1 MNSLAFRS
9 AALAV
14 LLLALL
20 SLGGLPMA
28 DAALS
33 SAGPAG
39 SCCFPVG
46 HGEELPQSPCATPD
60 CPCLFCLNLYL
71 PGFAEVFFLPL
82 SSAGPVSQPLTSPLA
97 AFAPSIDYPPERA

>member
-20 SLGGLPMA
+20 SLSGAPLA

-33 SAGPAG
+33 STGPAD
-39 SCCFPVG
+39 SCCFPVD

-60 CPCLFCLNLYL
+60 CPCLFCLSLHL
-71 PGFAEVFFLPL
+71 PGFAGVFFLPL
-82 SSAGPVSQPLTSPLA
+82 SPAGPVAHPLASPLA
-97 AFAPSIDYPPERA
+97 AFAPSIDYPPERS

>member
-1 MNSLAFRS
+1 MNSLDFRF
-9 AALAV
+9 AAVAV

-20 SLGGLPMA
+20 SLGGLPLA
-28 DAALS
+28 DEALS
-33 SAGPAG
+33 SADPAD

-60 CPCLFCLNLYL
+60 CPCLFCLSLHL

-82 SSAGPVSQPLTSPLA
+82 SSATPVSQPLTPPLA
-97 AFAPSIDYPPERA
+97 AFAPSIDYPPERS